1 MPRKNIQAIEPQ
13 DLVLALKSTI
23 RKVLETDFIY
33 ETYLSG
39 GKIRPLDGD
48 TKKGITAPLLEIGV
62 NIFLLEHTADQLG
75 SDQERQS
82 RDLCNEL
89 NRWIFRYLSD
99 KQIIQIKNSVR
110 QRRIREKN
118 PDRIRSRLK
127 K

>member
-48 TKKGITAPLLEIGV
+48 KKKGITAPLLEIGV

-75 SDQERQS
+75 SALERQS